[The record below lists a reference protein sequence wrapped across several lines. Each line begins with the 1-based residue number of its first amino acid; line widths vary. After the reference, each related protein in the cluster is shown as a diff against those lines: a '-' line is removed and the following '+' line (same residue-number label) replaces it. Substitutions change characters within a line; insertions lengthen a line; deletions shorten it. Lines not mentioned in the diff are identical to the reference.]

1 MKLWK
6 ELYVNQ
12 NYKKLFLS
20 IYKQIDDDDKEELYQ
35 KETNELILLKN
46 NINDLKNKIELR
58 QNTIKEI
65 YGLNK
70 NLNTEIINKDE
81 KSNQNIINEISDKIN
96 LLRENTV
103 QICKSMKTLK
113 YEINCIKFLDKYD
126 ANILEEQYQFDKNYL
141 IKMKGELNF
150 LKGGFSKY
158 YFNKKNDHSPFLIK
172 VLEKSKIEN
181 DTESFIYLVPLKI
194 KK

>member
-1 MKLWK
+1 M
-6 ELYVNQ
+6 
-12 NYKKLFLS
+12 
-20 IYKQIDDDDKEELYQ
+20 YQ

-65 YGLNK
+65 YELNK

-96 LLRENTV
+96 LLRENTI

-113 YEINCIKFLDKYD
+113 YEINGIKFLDKYD
-126 ANILEEQYQFDKNYL
+126 AYILAEKYQFDKNYL
-141 IKMKGELNF
+141 IKMKRELKF

-158 YFNKKNDHSPFLIK
+158 YFNIINDHIPFLIK
-172 VLEKSKIEN
+172 ASEKSKIEN
-181 DTESFIYLVPLKI
+181 DTEPFIHLVPLKF